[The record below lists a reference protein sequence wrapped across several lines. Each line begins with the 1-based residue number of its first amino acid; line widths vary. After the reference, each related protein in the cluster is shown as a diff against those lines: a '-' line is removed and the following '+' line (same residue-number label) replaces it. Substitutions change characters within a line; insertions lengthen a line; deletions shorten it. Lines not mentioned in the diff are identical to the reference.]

1 MADLFR
7 KNALE
12 RVSEPEQLNRH
23 IKIIPT
29 GVYIVCLIFII
40 GLIAFVLWGFTYHFT
55 SGINLEGVI
64 FTNNDVVSKKAE
76 RSCIVKDVFV
86 SEGEYINTGDII
98 AVVSNDEMLE
108 SISAKRNL
116 LNTLEVGSA
125 EYTEILAETEELVD
139 SYTASTVVKSTS
151 SGYIQSAAADGNAL
165 EAGDYIYSLMP
176 DNGYNEVAA
185 YVSMQTAKNLKLG
198 MSAQISPSYAARE
211 EYGYMT
217 GTVISIGETPVSE
230 DSIVAKMGTM
240 SYVENILPDESCV
253 EVRIRLITDADS
265 ANTYK
270 WSNKKGEKLSVELG
284 TQCSIVVVTDEYRP
298 VELLLN

>member
-1 MADLFR
+1 
-7 KNALE
+7 
-12 RVSEPEQLNRH
+12 
-23 IKIIPT
+23 
-29 GVYIVCLIFII
+29 LIFII
-40 GLIAFVLWGFTYHFT
+40 GLITFVLWGFTYHFT

-76 RSCIVKDVFV
+76 RSCIVRDVFV
-86 SEGEYINTGDII
+86 SEGEYVNTGDII

-116 LNTLEVGSA
+116 LNTFEVGSA